1 MTIEELKSLVKL
13 LRDAAPV
20 AEAAHLAGLPG
31 ARQPLADELTGF
43 AYMLEATLEPTPV
56 TDHEVKLLAYTL
68 DPECWVSYSGKP
80 REFKQMI
87 ERRRVDALAKARAQ
101 LS

>member
-1 MTIEELKSLVKL
+1 MTVEELESLIRL
-13 LRDAAPV
+13 LREAAPV

-56 TDHEVKLLAYTL
+56 TDNDVKQLAYTL

-80 REFKQMI
+80 RAFKQVI
-87 ERRRVDALAKARAQ
+87 EQRRVAALAKARNQ